1 MRMDAAR
8 RHHLRFLG
16 SIALGAGVAV
26 LLVWFVWFSPGAESR
41 RALGDARDLW
51 ESREPSSYAYDY
63 FYCGG
68 MCASC
73 PVHVTVTDGV
83 VVDAVRSGEGCTT
96 DVRDAPTIEDVF
108 DIAADHRPG
117 LLDRSSTVSYD
128 PRWGFP
134 TAISF
139 TCPPRTMDCGGGWSV
154 QGFEVLA
161 E

>member
-1 MRMDAAR
+1 MDAGT
-8 RHHLRFLG
+8 RHDLRLVG
-16 SIALGAGVAV
+16 SIVLGAVVVG
-26 LLVWFVWFSPGAESR
+26 LLLWWVWLSPGALSR
-41 RALGDARDLW
+41 RALHDARDLW